1 MKETFEGISGFEW
14 DDGNREKNKIKHGVS
29 TGESEQ
35 VFFNEPLIILNDKK
49 HSQIEQRF
57 AAFGITNTG
66 RMLMIVYTIRNSRI
80 RIISAR
86 DMNKKERVFY
96 EKQN

>member
-1 MKETFEGISGFEW
+1 MKESFEGISGFEW
-14 DDGNREKNKIKHGVS
+14 DDGNREKNQIKYNVS

-35 VFFNEPLIILNDKK
+35 VFFNEPLIILCDKK

-57 AAFGITNTG
+57 AAFGVTNTG
-66 RMLMIVYTIRNSRI
+66 RMLIIVYTIRGSRI
-80 RIISAR
+80 RVISAR

-96 EKQN
+96 EEQN